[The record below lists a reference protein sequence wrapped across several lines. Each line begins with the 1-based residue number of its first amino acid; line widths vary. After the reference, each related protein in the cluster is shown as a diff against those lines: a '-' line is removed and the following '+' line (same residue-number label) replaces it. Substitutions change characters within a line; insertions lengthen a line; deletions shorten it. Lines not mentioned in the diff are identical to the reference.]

1 MGEAVLIMFDDV
13 VKSIESRKLKELSK
27 WKKREDTLDTLQKEI
42 TQYLVKI
49 MQQPIMPEESNEIS
63 ALTRMTNNFERAG
76 DQVENIAEL
85 IEELIEQNLYISE
98 GGMQDFKKISA
109 EVRKFI
115 IFVVEAIIEEDSKII
130 QNALEIENRIND
142 MREEMK
148 SNHLMRLQSG
158 ACTVDP
164 GLILVDML
172 STFEKLGGFCFN
184 IAQAVAGTK

>member
-1 MGEAVLIMFDDV
+1 M
-13 VKSIESRKLKELSK
+13 
-27 WKKREDTLDTLQKEI
+27 QK
-42 TQYLVKI
+42 
-49 MQQPIMPEESNEIS
+49 PIMPEESSEIS

-76 DQVENIAEL
+76 DEVENIARL
-85 IEELIEQNLYISE
+85 IEELIDQNLYISE
-98 GGMQDFKKISA
+98 GGMQDYKIISA

-115 IFVVEAIIEEDSKII
+115 IFVIEAIMEEDSNII
-130 QNALEIENRIND
+130 EKALEIENTID
-142 MREEMK
+142 HMREEMK

-172 STFEKLGGFCFN
+172 SAFEKLGDFCFN